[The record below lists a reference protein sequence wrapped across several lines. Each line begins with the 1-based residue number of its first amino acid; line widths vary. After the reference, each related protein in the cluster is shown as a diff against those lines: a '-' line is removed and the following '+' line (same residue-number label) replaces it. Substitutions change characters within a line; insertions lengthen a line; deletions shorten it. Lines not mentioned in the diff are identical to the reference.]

1 MILELDTSLF
11 NIGDISI
18 NQLVFLTLCLNEKH
32 QANHQDVHEFISR
45 ISETEIQSL
54 IDQGLV
60 SLTTED
66 TKDYYKPTKKLISF
80 LNKSEDWFEEFYK
93 VYPVYVVRPDGTK
106 GFLRSNINKCRKQY
120 NSIVGKS
127 KAMHEHLL
135 NCLNFEVMNK
145 TITGKL
151 GYMKTMWKWLTQNE
165 WETLEEQMQY
175 EEQNINS
182 YGTELR

>member
-66 TKDYYKPTKKLISF
+66 TKNYYKPTEKLISF
-80 LNKSEDWFEEFYK
+80 LNKDEDWFEEFYK
-93 VYPVYVVRPDGTK
+93 AYPVYVIRPDGTK

-127 KAMHEHLL
+127 KAMHEYLL

-145 TITGKL
+145 TMTGKL

-175 EEQNINS
+175 EEQNLNG

>member
-66 TKDYYKPTKKLISF
+66 TKNYYKPTEKLISF
-80 LNKSEDWFEEFYK
+80 LNKNEDWFEEFYK
-93 VYPVYVVRPDGTK
+93 AYPVYVVRPDGTK

-120 NSIVGKS
+120 NSIVSKS

-145 TITGKL
+145 TMTGKL

-175 EEQNINS
+175 EKQNINS